1 MMNFS
6 RVRVSVNWKL
16 SFFSQMKKTKQNLCS
31 PVGSSDAHCFTTT
44 IFQMWARGAT
54 FLLATRRRLTI
65 AHFGYGLMVVVVVV
79 VVCVCVCV
87 CVSNTLMECQLYHKN
102 EFNIVYAISHLNAY
116 QFLNNRNQKHS
127 NSTTVQSAALW
138 QVYSS
143 KSPLYEWPCKCNQ
156 RPTKWTRLFP

>member
-1 MMNFS
+1 MNFFPCACECQLKIIIFFANEKNQAKPVLTS
-6 RVRVSVNWKL
+6 GELRCSLLYYYYISDVSTWCHIFVGDETPINYSAFW
-16 SFFSQMKKTKQNLCS
+16 
-31 PVGSSDAHCFTTT
+31 VWADGGGGGSSS
-44 IFQMWARGAT
+44 MR
-54 FLLATRRRLTI
+54 
-65 AHFGYGLMVVVVVV
+65 
-79 VVCVCVCV
+79 VCVCV

-156 RPTKWTRLFP
+156 RPTK